1 MSGRCTKDHR
11 GLTYRT
17 GAALSPEK
25 IASVFAAIGAD
36 TAFFVTGK
44 AVARPWGAATGW
56 ADLGLAEPL
65 ACDTPFR
72 IASNTKTLVAATV
85 YRLWEQ
91 KRIELDAPIHS
102 LCTPILNTLLTT
114 RGYDTESISVF
125 HLLNHSAG
133 LCDHAD
139 DDYIKTVLANP
150 EHQWTREEQV
160 RLAVARRPP
169 QGKAGAQYSYSDTG
183 YILLGDIIEQVT
195 GEPLAHVVRR
205 EIGFDDLRMDSTWWE
220 MVEVWPLK
228 TNRAARQ
235 FMDGIDVTKLNAT
248 MDLYGGGGLMMSARD
263 LATFMQNLFEGGIF
277 ESPRTLC
284 EMLRAGPHE
293 GSEGYRGGVS
303 AGAIDGHEVFS
314 HLGFW
319 GTAVYYAPDPGI
331 SVAGF
336 TTDRMF
342 RPALVQAIEKVLRA
356 SLGTQKL

>member
-1 MSGRCTKDHR
+1 MSPK
-11 GLTYRT
+11 
-17 GAALSPEK
+17 K
-25 IASVFAAIGAD
+25 ITSVFAATGAD

-56 ADLGLAEPL
+56 ADQGLAEPL
-65 ACDTPFR
+65 TCDTPFR

-91 KRIELDAPIHS
+91 KRIELDATIHS
-102 LCTPILNTLLTT
+102 LCTPLLNALLTT
-114 RGYDTESISVF
+114 RGYDTESITVF

-150 EHQWTREEQV
+150 GHRWTREDQV
-160 RLAVARRPP
+160 RLAVTRPP
-169 QGKAGAQYSYSDTG
+169 PKGKAGAQYLYSDTG
-183 YILLGDIIEQVT
+183 YILLGDIIERLA

-205 EIGFDDLRMDSTWWE
+205 EMRFDHLGMDSTWWE
-220 MVEVWPLK
+220 MVEARPLK
-228 TNRAARQ
+228 ANRAARQ
-235 FMDGIDVTKLNAT
+235 FLDGIDVTQINAT

-263 LATFMQNLFEGGIF
+263 LATFMQNLFEGRIF

-284 EMLRAGPHE
+284 EMLRVGPHE

-303 AGAIDGHEVFS
+303 AGAIDGHKVFS